1 MADGKP
7 SYVPRGPIGIYK
19 ALVWSLQGLRHA
31 FTVESSFRLQ
41 AYAFVV
47 LAPLAFVLGRGAIEK
62 LVMFGSLLLVLAAE
76 LLNSAIEAL
85 ADRISPGH
93 DAAIGHAKDM
103 GSAAVF
109 LLMINVLVC
118 WALILAPRFASQGGG

>member
-7 SYVPRGPIGIYK
+7 SYVPRGPVGIYK

-31 FTVESSFRLQ
+31 FAVESSFRLQ
-41 AYAFVV
+41 AYAFV
-47 LAPLAFVLGRGAIEK
+47 
-62 LVMFGSLLLVLAAE
+62 VLAAE

-93 DAAIGHAKDM
+93 DPAIGHAKDM

-118 WALILAPRFASQGGG
+118 WALILAPRFASQAGG